1 MPKPKKKIVLLLA
14 GGTLLL
20 DKHDRVVFVNTKED
34 IDNWLQQM
42 PELNILVDI
51 EPVFICGEDEVITP
65 QIWENMTET
74 IIKQY
79 DKADGFVVVSKVENL
94 INTTLAL
101 SFLLQNFKKTIIT
114 TASQIRGTDF
124 IAKKDVIK
132 QLKKK
137 HGGLGLRS
145 NLINALQ
152 IADQP
157 LPGPAIMFGT
167 RLVPAYQAIN
177 DYDSDINLFASINN
191 SYWGKVDFGVSVKSG
206 LSYSSQKSNFYTK
219 ISSNILVIEDIP
231 GVPWI
236 MTKDYLKNYQ
246 AILIKLS
253 NKNNLETDKQQQI
266 NKWKMPAVI
275 YNYENNIPTEGA
287 VSLTDC
293 TWSTAII
300 KTMWAAAN
308 QPKLGEFN
316 KIMKQNII
324 GEFINS

>member
-1 MPKPKKKIVLLLA
+1 MSKNKKKIVLLLA

-20 DKHDRVVFVNTKED
+20 DKHDRVVFVNGQKD

-42 PELNILVDI
+42 PELSILVDI
-51 EPVFICGEDEVITP
+51 EPIFICGEDEVITP
-65 QIWENMTET
+65 QIWEKMAEV
-74 IIKQY
+74 IVKQQ
-79 DKADGFVVVSKVENL
+79 DQADGFVVVSKVENL

-101 SFLLQNFKKTIIT
+101 SFLLQNFKKTIIS
-114 TASQIRGTDF
+114 TASQISGTDF
-124 IAKKDVIK
+124 IAKKDIIK

-167 RLVPAYQAIN
+167 RLVPACQAIN
-177 DYDSDINLFASINN
+177 DYDNDINLFASINN
-191 SYWGKVDFGVSVKSG
+191 SYWGKVDFGVSIKSG
-206 LSYSSQKSNFYTK
+206 LSYSSQKPNFYNK
-219 ISSNILVIEDIP
+219 ISSNILVIEDIS
-231 GVPWI
+231 GVPWM

-246 AILIKLS
+246 AVLIKLS

-266 NKWKMPAVI
+266 NKWKMPVVI
-275 YNYENNIPTEGA
+275 YNYENNVPTESA
-287 VSLTDC
+287 VSLTGC

-300 KTMWAAAN
+300 KTMWAVAKQEN
-308 QPKLGEFN
+308 LTGFN

-324 GEFINS
+324 GEFINN